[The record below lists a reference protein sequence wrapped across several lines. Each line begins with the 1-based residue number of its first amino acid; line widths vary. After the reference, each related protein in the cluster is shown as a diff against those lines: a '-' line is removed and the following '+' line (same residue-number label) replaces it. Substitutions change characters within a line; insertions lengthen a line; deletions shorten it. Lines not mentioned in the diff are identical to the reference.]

1 MTTKWVGRTDQVKE
15 ETLLLKSNIKIKNLS
30 DFATINPLNL
40 KIGITFTSKASEQA
54 EKFEGGAQILIK
66 PQLINKNFI
75 SLAAEWKENSNLAQ
89 LSNN

>member
-1 MTTKWVGRTDQVKE
+1 
-15 ETLLLKSNIKIKNLS
+15 
-30 DFATINPLNL
+30 LNL

-75 SLAAEWKENSNLAQ
+75 SLAAKWKENSNLAQ